1 MVKNTSSL
9 VIDGLCD
16 QARNEDITVAC
27 LYCDYLAQQEH
38 TITNMMGAILK
49 QLVGKGDIPIYLRQ
63 AFQQGKQEIGGRGLL
78 LADLMRMLKM
88 TIASLP
94 QVYICI
100 DALDEL
106 LPKHLPEL
114 LRSLRDI
121 VRESSNTR
129 IFLTG
134 RPHVKDDIQRHF
146 PRVVLIPVSP
156 KVDDIKN
163 YLEMRLDMDDEP
175 EAMND
180 SLRADIIK
188 IMVERVSD
196 MCVGTFSFSSASLMY
211 TYKRL
216 CVDSSLLRYTS
227 MLF

>member
-1 MVKNTSSL
+1 MARNISSL
-9 VIDGLCD
+9 VIDNLCD

-121 VRESSNTR
+121 VRESPNTR

-146 PRVVLIPVSP
+146 PRVVLIPVSL

-180 SLRADIIK
+180 CLRADIIK

-196 MCVGTFSFSSASLMY
+196 MCVGTFSFSSVSLMY
-211 TYKRL
+211 TYH
-216 CVDSSLLRYTS
+216 
-227 MLF
+227 